1 MQAKI
6 KTISFQG
13 QNIYIGIDAHLKNW
27 TVTAMTENSLTKMV
41 SQDPDAG
48 TLYTYL
54 QRTFPG
60 GNYFSAYEAGFCGF
74 SVHRKLQK
82 YGIQN
87 IVVNPAD
94 IPTTDKERK
103 QKEDRRDSRKIARS
117 LKNGELNGI
126 HVPELETEELRSL
139 VRYRKTLVKEISRN
153 KSRIKSHLYC
163 FGIDI
168 PVTLAQASLHW
179 SGRFTQW
186 LETVQLS
193 TCYGDIVLQST
204 LQTVRHLRSELLK
217 INRQLRNLEKE
228 SKYSFKIKLLKSIPG
243 VALIVAVTL
252 LSELETIIRF
262 KNLDKLCSFVGLV
275 PTTNSSGDDER
286 VGRITR
292 RSNKPLRSLII
303 EAAWIASRND
313 PTLAQCYIKLCKRMK
328 PNEAIVKIAKKLL
341 NRIRYVMKN
350 EKEYVHSVV
359 Q

>member
-1 MQAKI
+1 MQGKV

-27 TVTAMTENSLTKMV
+27 TVTAMTENSLEKRL
-41 SQDPDAG
+41 SQNPDAG

-60 GNYFSAYEAGFCGF
+60 GNYYSAYEAGFCGF
-74 SVHRKLQK
+74 SVHRNLQEH
-82 YGIQN
+82 GIKN

-117 LKNGELNGI
+117 LKNGELTGI
-126 HVPELETEELRSL
+126 YVPGKETEELRSL
-139 VRYRKTLVKEISRN
+139 VRYRKNLVKEISRHKN
-153 KSRIKSHLYC
+153 RIKSHLHC
-163 FGIDI
+163 FGIAI
-168 PVTLAQASLHW
+168 PVSLGQASTHW
-179 SGRFTQW
+179 SGKFTQW
-186 LETVQLS
+186 LETLQQS
-193 TCYGDIVLQST
+193 TPYGDMVLQGT
-204 LQTVRHLRSELLK
+204 LATVKHLRSELLK
-217 INRQLRNLEKE
+217 INRKLRELEKE
-228 SKYSFKIKLLKSIPG
+228 GQYSLKIRLLRSIPG

-252 LSELETIIRF
+252 LSELETILRF

-275 PTTNSSGDDER
+275 PRTSSSGENEKT
-286 VGRITR
+286 GRITP
-292 RSNKPLRSLII
+292 RSNKPLRSII
-303 EAAWIASRND
+303 VEAAWIASRND
-313 PTLAQCYIKLCKRMK
+313 PALAQCYLELCKRMK
-328 PNEAIVKIAKKLL
+328 PNEAIIRIAKKLL

>member
-1 MQAKI
+1 MQGKV

-27 TVTAMTENSLTKMV
+27 TVTVMTENSLTKTI
-41 SQDPDAG
+41 SQNPDAG

-60 GNYFSAYEAGFCGF
+60 GNYLSAYEAGFCGF
-74 SVHRKLQK
+74 SAHRNLEK
-82 YGIQN
+82 YGIKS

-117 LKNGELNGI
+117 LKNGELTGI
-126 HVPELETEELRSL
+126 HVPDKETEELRSL
-139 VRYRKTLVKEISRN
+139 VRYRKTLVKEISRH
-153 KSRIKSHLYC
+153 KSRIKSHLHC
-163 FGIDI
+163 FGIAI
-168 PVTLAQASLHW
+168 PGPLAQASTYW
-179 SGRFTQW
+179 SGKFTQW
-186 LETVQLS
+186 LEEVQQS
-193 TCYGDIVLQST
+193 TPYGGMVLQST
-204 LQTVRHLRSELLK
+204 LATVKHLRAELLK
-217 INRQLRNLEKE
+217 INRKLRELEKE
-228 SKYSFKIKLLKSIPG
+228 VMYSFKIKLLRSIPG
-243 VALIVAVTL
+243 IGLIVAVTL
-252 LSELETIIRF
+252 LSELETILRF

-275 PTTNSSGDDER
+275 PITNTSGENDKT
-286 VGRITR
+286 GKITS
-292 RSNKPLRSLII
+292 RSNKPLRGIII

-313 PTLAQCYIKLCKRMK
+313 PALAQCYLELCKRMK
-328 PNEAIVKIAKKLL
+328 PNKAIIKIAKKLL